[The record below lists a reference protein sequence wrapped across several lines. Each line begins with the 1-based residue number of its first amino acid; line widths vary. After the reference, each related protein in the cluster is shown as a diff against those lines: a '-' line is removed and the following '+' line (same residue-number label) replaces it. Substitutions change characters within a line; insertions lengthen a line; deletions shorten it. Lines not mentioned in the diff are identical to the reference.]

1 VEARWR
7 TSARKASGSPPGRHD
22 CRHAARG
29 ALIALATTED
39 RPVLGATRPPA
50 PNTVRLSRL
59 YRWGV
64 AVARRRRAVLGISVL
79 VLIVCSAVYPALQ
92 RELGAP
98 NTAIKGSDSARVEQ
112 LIERLFPLGS
122 ETDVVVF
129 DSNGQLA
136 GDRGYRAVIAAVDRA
151 VGEQAGVRSVQGPYD
166 PNAEGQILGG
176 EHVAITLITIG
187 GSADKR
193 IDRTPA
199 MQTAVTRA
207 ADEAMGAADGA
218 TRAAGPATRAADADS
233 VHVWLTGPSPLL
245 SEYSIAPKSTTEHA
259 ESIGLPVALMILV
272 LATGTLVAAMLPLL
286 LAVAG
291 LLLAFGVLAVLA
303 HLFQFDSF
311 LLAIVT
317 LIGLGVGIDYALFVT
332 SRFREE
338 LARSSPAGRDEA
350 ERVGDAVGVALAT
363 SGRTILFSGVIAAL
377 SLASLLVLDSDLF
390 REVAV
395 GALVVIAC
403 TLVAAMTLLPAVLAL
418 VGGRIDR
425 GALPARMQPADARP
439 QTADARAGI
448 PDARPGG
455 WARWALLVMRRPVL
469 AMCTAAVV
477 LLVAAIPV
485 LHLNY
490 GFDLGVFHLSNAPSV
505 EGQNVLSRV
514 LSPGVAGPIEIVVT
528 GHGGKGHAGS
538 AIAAAASLEQELER
552 DQRVTRV
559 AERRGEAGV
568 LLSVIPAVRADS
580 TAATALVKH
589 IRNDLA
595 PAIEARE
602 HATVLVGGPSAETLD
617 GINELGSK
625 FLLIMALILLPSLL
639 FLLVVFRSIAL
650 PIKAVLMNL
659 LATGATM
666 GLVVWVFQDGH
677 GQRLLGFT
685 STGYIQFTVP
695 MVMFALL
702 FGLSMD
708 YEVFL
713 IRRVQEEWR
722 KTGDN
727 TLAVAAGI
735 EHTARSITAAAAIMV
750 TVFGSFML
758 GDLLE
763 VKQLGFALSVAILL
777 DATLIRLLLVPAV
790 MRLLGRWN
798 WWLPAWLAR
807 VLPDLGSD

>member
-1 VEARWR
+1 M
-7 TSARKASGSPPGRHD
+7 
-22 CRHAARG
+22 
-29 ALIALATTED
+29 
-39 RPVLGATRPPA
+39 LGATRPAA

-122 ETDVVVF
+122 ETDAVVF
-129 DSNGQLA
+129 DSSGQIA
-136 GDRGYRAVIAAVDRA
+136 GDRGYRAVIAAVDRTVA
-151 VGEQAGVRSVQGPYD
+151 EQAGVRSVQGPYD

-176 EHVAITLITIG
+176 EHVAITAITIG
-187 GSADKR
+187 GSAAKR
-193 IDRTPA
+193 IDRAPS

-207 ADEAMGAADGA
+207 ADEAA
-218 TRAAGPATRAADADS
+218 RAAGPATRAAGNDT

-245 SEYSIAPKSTTEHA
+245 SEYSSAQKSTTEHA
-259 ESIGLPVALMILV
+259 ESIGLPVALVILV

-377 SLASLLVLDSDLF
+377 SLAALFVVDSNLF
-390 REVAV
+390 REVAI
-395 GALVVIAC
+395 GALVVITC
-403 TLVAAMTLLPAVLAL
+403 MLVAAMTLLPAVLAL

-439 QTADARAGI
+439 GI
-448 PDARPGG
+448 ANARPGG

-469 AMCTAAVV
+469 AMCTAGVA

-485 LHLNY
+485 LHLSY

-505 EGQNVLSRV
+505 TAQNVLEQV
-514 LSPGVAGPIEIVVT
+514 LSPGAAGPIEIVVT
-528 GHGGKGHAGS
+528 DRGGGGHA
-538 AIAAAASLEQELER
+538 AAAPAAAAASLGQELEG

-559 AERRGEAGV
+559 AERRAKAGV
-568 LLSVIPAVRADS
+568 LLSVVPAVRPNS
-580 TAATALVKH
+580 TTATALVEH
-589 IRNDLA
+589 IRNDLV
-595 PAIEARE
+595 PAIETRE
-602 HATVLVGGPSAETLD
+602 HVTVLVGGPSAETLD

-625 FLLIMALILLPSLL
+625 FLLIMALILCPSLL

-777 DATLIRLLLVPAV
+777 DATLIRLLLVPAA